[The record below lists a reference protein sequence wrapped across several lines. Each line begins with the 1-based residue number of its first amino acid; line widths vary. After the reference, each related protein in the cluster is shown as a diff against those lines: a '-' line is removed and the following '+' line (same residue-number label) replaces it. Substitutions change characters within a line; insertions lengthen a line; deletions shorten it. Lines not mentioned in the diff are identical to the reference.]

1 MRPGE
6 DGPTARQHWDPDRYA
21 RNARFVADLGAPLL
35 DLLAPRPHEAILDLG
50 CGDGALTAA
59 LAERC
64 GSVVG
69 VDSSPEQVVA
79 AARRGL
85 DARLA
90 DGHDLTFESAFD
102 AVFTNAALHWMTRP
116 DAVIDGMWRALR
128 PGGRLVG
135 EMGGH
140 GNVARIREALGA
152 AMADRGIDAAALL
165 PWYFPTVEDYRGRLT
180 ARGFGIVSIALIDR
194 PTRLPGDIAAWL
206 ETFAEPV
213 LLALEPAAR
222 PALLEEVRE
231 MLRPE
236 LHGADAGWTA
246 DYVRL
251 RFKAFKPSPADR

>member
-1 MRPGE
+1 MSRDRDE
-6 DGPTARQHWDPDRYA
+6 TAARQHWDPDRYA

-35 DLLAPRPHEAILDLG
+35 DLLAPQPGEAILDLG

-69 VDSSPEQVVA
+69 VDSSPEQVA
-79 AARRGL
+79 AARRRGI
-85 DARLA
+85 DARIA
-90 DGHDLTFESAFD
+90 DGHALTFDQAFD
-102 AVFTNAALHWMTRP
+102 AILTNAALHWMLRP
-116 DAVIDGMWRALR
+116 DAVIEGMWRALR

-140 GNVARIREALGA
+140 GNVARIREALEA
-152 AMADRGIDAAALL
+152 AMADRGIDAALL
-165 PWYFPTVEDYRGRLT
+165 RWYFPTVDDYRGRLT
-180 ARGFGIVSIALIDR
+180 ACGFEVVSIALIDR
-194 PTRLPGDIAAWL
+194 PTRLPGDITAWL

-222 PALLEEVRE
+222 PALLGQVRK
-231 MLRPE
+231 MLKPE
-236 LHGADAGWTA
+236 LYGADTGWTA

-251 RFKAFKPSPADR
+251 RFKALKPPSADR